1 MASARGTGS
10 AGGGTRTAIE
20 APTLTRC
27 AGSRIVRPSMA
38 ISPARISA
46 LRRER
51 ESPACWAR
59 TRSTRRPSSLAAT
72 RMVCVPVSFAMADP
86 SSDKPDQPAAAEGR
100 TPEDAA
106 TRLNEILSS
115 PIEDPFAPEGKAP
128 RPPEAKPVGSPP
140 DPAGRE
146 AAKAVPPDFAAWEG
160 AKASASEA
168 APDKVSA
175 PREAPAS
182 VEAVAPP
189 AAEPVSAAEPA
200 PAPQATPSDPGAA
213 RVIAKVRRLMLVSTV
228 LTALAVAAVLGII
241 GYRLFRS
248 EGSQAP
254 TQATLTLPPGAKI
267 VQSAIADDRIVLTLQ
282 VGGAL
287 EIRTYDLKTLKPLGR
302 LNFSTVP

>member
-1 MASARGTGS
+1 
-10 AGGGTRTAIE
+10 
-20 APTLTRC
+20 
-27 AGSRIVRPSMA
+27 MA

-51 ESPACWAR
+51 E
-59 TRSTRRPSSLAAT
+59 
-72 RMVCVPVSFAMADP
+72 
-86 SSDKPDQPAAAEGR
+86 
-100 TPEDAA
+100 
-106 TRLNEILSS
+106 
-115 PIEDPFAPEGKAP
+115 GKAP
-128 RPPEAKPVGSPP
+128 RPPEAKPVASPP

-146 AAKAVPPDFAAWEG
+146 AAKAVPPHFAAWEG
-160 AKASASEA
+160 AKASPPEA
-168 APDKVSA
+168 APDKASV
-175 PREAPAS
+175 PRVEPAS
-182 VEAVAPP
+182 AEAVEPP
-189 AAEPVSAAEPA
+189 ATEPVSATEPA
-200 PAPQATPSDPGAA
+200 PVPQGTSQATPPDAGAA

-287 EIRTYDLKTLKPLGR
+287 EIRTYDLKTLK
-302 LNFSTVP
+302 

>member
-1 MASARGTGS
+1 M
-10 AGGGTRTAIE
+10 
-20 APTLTRC
+20 
-27 AGSRIVRPSMA
+27 
-38 ISPARISA
+38 
-46 LRRER
+46 
-51 ESPACWAR
+51 
-59 TRSTRRPSSLAAT
+59 
-72 RMVCVPVSFAMADP
+72 
-86 SSDKPDQPAAAEGR
+86 
-100 TPEDAA
+100 
-106 TRLNEILSS
+106 
-115 PIEDPFAPEGKAP
+115 
-128 RPPEAKPVGSPP
+128 SPP
-140 DPAGRE
+140 
-146 AAKAVPPDFAAWEG
+146 
-160 AKASASEA
+160 EA
-168 APDKVSA
+168 APDKASA
-175 PREAPAS
+175 PRDAPAYA
-182 VEAVAPP
+182 EAVAPP

>member
-1 MASARGTGS
+1 
-10 AGGGTRTAIE
+10 
-20 APTLTRC
+20 
-27 AGSRIVRPSMA
+27 MA

-59 TRSTRRPSSLAAT
+59 TRSTRCRSSLAAT

-115 PIEDPFAPEGKAP
+115 PIEDPFAPEAKP
-128 RPPEAKPVGSPP
+128 PVPPEAKPVGSPP
-140 DPAGRE
+140 D
-146 AAKAVPPDFAAWEG
+146 
-160 AKASASEA
+160 A
-168 APDKVSA
+168 APDKASA
-175 PREAPAS
+175 PRVEPPSA
-182 VEAVAPP
+182 EAVAPP

-302 LNFSTVP
+302 L

>member
-1 MASARGTGS
+1 
-10 AGGGTRTAIE
+10 
-20 APTLTRC
+20 
-27 AGSRIVRPSMA
+27 
-38 ISPARISA
+38 
-46 LRRER
+46 
-51 ESPACWAR
+51 
-59 TRSTRRPSSLAAT
+59 
-72 RMVCVPVSFAMADP
+72 MADP

-128 RPPEAKPVGSPP
+128 RPPEAKPVASPP

-168 APDKVSA
+168 APDKASA
-175 PREAPAS
+175 PRDAPAS
-182 VEAVAPP
+182 AEAVAPP

-200 PAPQATPSDPGAA
+200 PVPQGAPQARPPDAGAA

>member
-1 MASARGTGS
+1 M
-10 AGGGTRTAIE
+10 
-20 APTLTRC
+20 
-27 AGSRIVRPSMA
+27 
-38 ISPARISA
+38 
-46 LRRER
+46 
-51 ESPACWAR
+51 
-59 TRSTRRPSSLAAT
+59 
-72 RMVCVPVSFAMADP
+72 PVSFAMADP

-128 RPPEAKPVGSPP
+128 RPPEAKPAALPP

-168 APDKVSA
+168 APDKASA
-175 PREAPAS
+175 PRVEPAS
-182 VEAVAPP
+182 VEAVEPL

-200 PAPQATPSDPGAA
+200 AVPQGTSQATPPDAGAA
-213 RVIAKVRRLMLVSTV
+213 RVMAKVRRLMLVSTV

>member
-1 MASARGTGS
+1 M
-10 AGGGTRTAIE
+10 
-20 APTLTRC
+20 
-27 AGSRIVRPSMA
+27 
-38 ISPARISA
+38 
-46 LRRER
+46 
-51 ESPACWAR
+51 
-59 TRSTRRPSSLAAT
+59 
-72 RMVCVPVSFAMADP
+72 
-86 SSDKPDQPAAAEGR
+86 
-100 TPEDAA
+100 
-106 TRLNEILSS
+106 
-115 PIEDPFAPEGKAP
+115 
-128 RPPEAKPVGSPP
+128 SPP
-140 DPAGRE
+140 
-146 AAKAVPPDFAAWEG
+146 
-160 AKASASEA
+160 EA
-168 APDKVSA
+168 APDKASA
-175 PREAPAS
+175 PRVEPAS
-182 VEAVAPP
+182 AEAVAPP

-287 EIRTYDLKTLKPLGR
+287 EIRAYDLKTLKPLGR

>member
-1 MASARGTGS
+1 
-10 AGGGTRTAIE
+10 
-20 APTLTRC
+20 
-27 AGSRIVRPSMA
+27 
-38 ISPARISA
+38 
-46 LRRER
+46 
-51 ESPACWAR
+51 
-59 TRSTRRPSSLAAT
+59 
-72 RMVCVPVSFAMADP
+72 MVCVPVSFAMADS

-128 RPPEAKPVGSPP
+128 GPPEPKPAGSPP
-140 DPAGRE
+140 DPTGTQ

-160 AKASASEA
+160 AKTSPPQR
-168 APDKVSA
+168 APDAASA
-175 PREAPAS
+175 PRVEPAS
-182 VEAVAPP
+182 AEAVVPP
-189 AAEPVSAAEPA
+189 AAESAPAPA
-200 PAPQATPSDPGAA
+200 PAPQGAPPDADAA
-213 RVIAKVRRLMLVSTV
+213 RVIAKVRRLMLISTV

-267 VQSAIADDRIVLTLQ
+267 VQTAIADDRIVLTLQ
-282 VGGAL
+282 IGGAL

>member
-1 MASARGTGS
+1 
-10 AGGGTRTAIE
+10 
-20 APTLTRC
+20 
-27 AGSRIVRPSMA
+27 
-38 ISPARISA
+38 
-46 LRRER
+46 
-51 ESPACWAR
+51 
-59 TRSTRRPSSLAAT
+59 
-72 RMVCVPVSFAMADP
+72 MADP
-86 SSDKPDQPAAAEGR
+86 NSDKPDQPAAAEGR

-106 TRLNEILSS
+106 MRLNEILSS

-128 RPPEAKPVGSPP
+128 GPPEPKPAASPP
-140 DPAGRE
+140 DSAGTQ

-160 AKASASEA
+160 AKTSPPEG
-168 APDKVSA
+168 APDAASA
-175 PREAPAS
+175 PRVEPAS
-182 VEAVAPP
+182 AEAVAPP
-189 AAEPVSAAEPA
+189 ADEPA
-200 PAPQATPSDPGAA
+200 PAPAPAPAPQTAPPDADAA
-213 RVIAKVRRLMLVSTV
+213 RVIAKVRRLMLISTV

-267 VQSAIADDRIVLTLQ
+267 VQTAIADDRIVLTLP

>member
-1 MASARGTGS
+1 
-10 AGGGTRTAIE
+10 
-20 APTLTRC
+20 
-27 AGSRIVRPSMA
+27 MA

-59 TRSTRRPSSLAAT
+59 TRSTRCRSSLAAT

-115 PIEDPFAPEGKAP
+115 PIEDPFAPEAKP
-128 RPPEAKPVGSPP
+128 PVPPEAKPVASPP
-140 DPAGRE
+140 DPA
-146 AAKAVPPDFAAWEG
+146 PD
-160 AKASASEA
+160 KASA
-168 APDKVSA
+168 
-175 PREAPAS
+175 PRVEPAS
-182 VEAVAPP
+182 VEAVEPL

-200 PAPQATPSDPGAA
+200 AVPQGTSQATPPDAGAA
-213 RVIAKVRRLMLVSTV
+213 RVMAKVRRLMLVSTV
-228 LTALAVAAVLGII
+228 LTALAVAAGLGII

>member
-1 MASARGTGS
+1 
-10 AGGGTRTAIE
+10 
-20 APTLTRC
+20 
-27 AGSRIVRPSMA
+27 
-38 ISPARISA
+38 
-46 LRRER
+46 
-51 ESPACWAR
+51 
-59 TRSTRRPSSLAAT
+59 
-72 RMVCVPVSFAMADP
+72 VPVSFAMADP

-115 PIEDPFAPEGKAP
+115 PIEDPFAPEAKP
-128 RPPEAKPVGSPP
+128 PVPPEAKPVGSPP
-140 DPAGRE
+140 DPARRE

-160 AKASASEA
+160 AK
-168 APDKVSA
+168 
-175 PREAPAS
+175 
-182 VEAVAPP
+182 AVAPP

-200 PAPQATPSDPGAA
+200 PAPQATPPDPGAA